1 MTTYTRKELHDK
13 RAKLIGEIAQLEKR
27 TRDLHNRLSYI
38 EASIRILW
46 PGEELPNVVLRGD
59 LKPRHFKRGHLARLV
74 SEFMRDHAGQP
85 VTVADIMI
93 IAGGD
98 RTLTVAERRNIEVV
112 VYNALKRLA
121 KRRVINQVG
130 TRVKGSRFTLT

>member
-1 MTTYTRKELHDK
+1 
-13 RAKLIGEIAQLEKR
+13 
-27 TRDLHNRLSYI
+27 
-38 EASIRILW
+38 
-46 PGEELPNVVLRGD
+46 
-59 LKPRHFKRGHLARLV
+59 
-74 SEFMRDHAGQP
+74 MRDHAGQP

>member
-1 MTTYTRKELHDK
+1 MTLG
-13 RAKLIGEIAQLEKR
+13 LVEKR
-27 TRDLHNRLSYI
+27 SRDLHNKLSYI

-46 PGEELPNVVLRGD
+46 PGEDLPNVVLRGD
-59 LKPRHFKRGHLARLV
+59 LKPRQFRRGHLARLV

-121 KRRVINQVG
+121 KRGAVSQVG
-130 TRVKGSRFTLT
+130 TRVRVARFTLT